1 MTAPSKSLND
11 PSRGARDPQ
20 ETAVPAQNAL
30 LRAITGDLQGQVFSV
45 ETELVIGRSTTCGI
59 FVPDR
64 RISREH
70 ARVYFEQD
78 KLFVEDLQSHN
89 GVFVNGQRVARTE
102 LYNGDLIRLGM
113 SQFSVSGLNRP
124 DSQVVKV
131 VHDTRPLQPRIVRPV
146 ESVQTDLGG
155 FVADDYFAALGM
167 GPNSLGLDVAAETDR
182 QLGGERGQQLLQRTR
197 NFAILHEISKA
208 LQRYTDL
215 RETMPPLLDLI
226 LQVVHGDRAAI
237 VLLDENGNL
246 APKSVRYRERNAT
259 PSDSGQLR
267 ISRTVADYVLAQR
280 CAIITADASADERFS
295 ASESVMLAN
304 IRSLMVVPILV
315 NNRLLGLIE
324 VENNRNINGFDD
336 NDLHLLTVVA
346 SMLGVAL
353 DHLEATQARE
363 RAMAQLQ
370 ATHEQLLATQERLV
384 VSERMGLLG
393 RLASGIAHE
402 VKNHLSPFM
411 LADMIASKYPSD
423 QEIQEAAE
431 LMLEAQQRILGL
443 VDEIRT
449 FAAGGARQ
457 VNIAPHDMVE
467 IVEGVLRFVR
477 CDRAVKAADIRFT
490 YTDRPLVYV
499 DAQRIRQVLINL
511 IRNAADA
518 LPVTGGHIDIHVRS
532 QGDDVVVEVAD
543 NGRGIT
549 AELAD
554 KVFEPFFTTKGEKGL
569 GLGLDISRQI
579 IQAHHGALTFESTL
593 NVGTT
598 FRLTV
603 PLIQPEAAPGPYDDM
618 LTDPSGVNGATLLA
632 KVAAHS

>member
-1 MTAPSKSLND
+1 MTTAP
-11 PSRGARDPQ
+11 
-20 ETAVPAQNAL
+20 TAS

-45 ETELVIGRSTTCGI
+45 DSEIIIGRSTTCGI

-70 ARVYFEQD
+70 ARVFFDGER
-78 KLFVEDLQSHN
+78 LFVEDLQSHN
-89 GVFVNGQRVARTE
+89 GVYVNGQRVAKAE
-102 LYNGDLIRLGM
+102 LFNGDLIRMGM
-113 SQFSVSGLNRP
+113 SQFSVSGLNRR
-124 DSQVVKV
+124 DSQVIQV
-131 VHDTRPLQPRIVRPV
+131 VHDTRPLQPRVVRPV
-146 ESVQTDLGG
+146 ESVTTDLGG
-155 FVADDYFAALGM
+155 FVADDYFAAMGM
-167 GPNSLGLDVAAETDR
+167 VDTDR
-182 QLGGERGQQLLQRTR
+182 YLTADRVQQLLQRTR

-226 LQVVHGDRAAI
+226 LQVVRGDRAAI
-237 VLLDENGNL
+237 VLLDEEGRL
-246 APKSVRYRERNAT
+246 APKSVRYRDRTT
-259 PSDSGQLR
+259 PPADTGQLR
-267 ISRTVADYVLAQR
+267 ISKTVADYVLKQR

-295 ASESVMLAN
+295 SSESVMLAN

-315 NNRLLGLIE
+315 SNRLLGLIE

-346 SMLGVAL
+346 SMLGVGL
-353 DHLEATQARE
+353 DHLDATQARE

-370 ATHEQLLATQERLV
+370 ETHEQLLATQERLV
-384 VSERMGLLG
+384 VRERMGLLG

-411 LADMIASKYPSD
+411 LADMIASKYPQD

-443 VDEIRT
+443 VDEIRS

-467 IVEGVLRFVR
+467 VIEGVLRFVR
-477 CDRAVKAADIRFT
+477 CDRAVKLADIRFEVG
-490 YTDRPLVYV
+490 DRPEVFI

-518 LPVTGGHIDIHVRS
+518 LPPSGGHIDIRVRS
-532 QGDDVVVEVAD
+532 EGDNVVVEVAD
-543 NGRGIT
+543 NGAGI
-549 AELAD
+549 AGDLAD
-554 KVFEPFFTTKGEKGL
+554 KVFEPFFSTKGEKGL

-579 IQAHHGALTFESTL
+579 VQAHHGALTFDSVL
-593 NVGTT
+593 NAGTT
-598 FRLTV
+598 FRMTI
-603 PLIQPEAAPGPYDDM
+603 PLVQPEREPQPFDDM
-618 LTDPSGVNGATLLA
+618 LTDPSG
-632 KVAAHS
+632 AAISAALNQAGHHG

>member
-1 MTAPSKSLND
+1 MTAAP
-11 PSRGARDPQ
+11 
-20 ETAVPAQNAL
+20 TAS

-45 ETELVIGRSTTCGI
+45 DVEIVIGRSTTCGI

-70 ARVYFEQD
+70 ARVYFDGER
-78 KLFVEDLQSHN
+78 LFVEDLESHN
-89 GVFVNGQRVARTE
+89 GVYVNGQRVAKAE
-102 LYNGDLIRLGM
+102 LFNGDLLRMGM
-113 SQFSVSGLNRP
+113 SQFSVSGLNRS
-124 DSQVVKV
+124 DSGLVQV
-131 VHDTRPLQPRIVRPV
+131 VHDTRPLQPRVVRPV
-146 ESVQTDLGG
+146 ESVPTDLGG
-155 FVADDYFAALGM
+155 FVADDYFAAMGM
-167 GPNSLGLDVAAETDR
+167 VDTDR
-182 QLGGERGQQLLQRTR
+182 YLTADRVQQLLQRTR

-215 RETMPPLLDLI
+215 RETMPPLLDLL
-226 LQVVHGDRAAI
+226 LQVVRGDRAAI
-237 VLLDENGNL
+237 VLLDEDGNL
-246 APKSVRYRERNAT
+246 APKTVRYRDRTT
-259 PSDSGQLR
+259 PPGDTGTLR
-267 ISRTVADYVLAQR
+267 ISKTVADYVLTQR

-295 ASESVMLAN
+295 SSDSVLLAN

-315 NNRLLGLIE
+315 SNRLLGLIE
-324 VENNRNINGFDD
+324 VENNKNINGFDD

-346 SMLGVAL
+346 SMLGVGL
-353 DHLEATQARE
+353 DHLDATQARE

-411 LADMIASKYPSD
+411 LADMIASKYPQD

-443 VDEIRT
+443 VDEIRS

-457 VNIAPHDMVE
+457 VNIAPHDLVDV
-467 IVEGVLRFVR
+467 IDGVLRFVR
-477 CDRAVKAADIRFT
+477 CDRAVKLADIQFAFQ
-490 YTDRPLVYV
+490 DRPLVFM

-518 LPVTGGHIDIHVRS
+518 LPPNGGRIDIRVWTE
-532 QGDDVVVEVAD
+532 GDNVAVEVAD
-543 NGRGIT
+543 NGRGI
-549 AELAD
+549 ASELAD
-554 KVFEPFFTTKGEKGL
+554 KVFEPFFSTKGEKGL

-579 IQAHHGALTFESTL
+579 VQAHSGALTFESVTG
-593 NVGTT
+593 VGTT
-598 FRLTV
+598 FKMAIPLV
-603 PLIQPEAAPGPYDDM
+603 PPGKDPRPVDDM
-618 LTDPSGVNGATLLA
+618 RTDPNGATI
-632 KVAAHS
+632 AALSTPVSSNA

>member
-1 MTAPSKSLND
+1 MTV
-11 PSRGARDPQ
+11 PQ
-20 ETAVPAQNAL
+20 TVQTPPPTAS

-45 ETELVIGRSTTCGI
+45 ETELVVGRSTTCGI

-70 ARVYFEQD
+70 ARVFFDQD
-78 KLFVEDLQSHN
+78 RLFVEDLQSHN
-89 GVFVNGQRVARTE
+89 GVFVNGHRVAKAE
-102 LYNGDLIRLGM
+102 LYNGDLIRMGM

-131 VHDTRPLQPRIVRPV
+131 VHDTRPMQPRVVRPV
-146 ESVQTDLGG
+146 ENVQTDLGG

-167 GPNSLGLDVAAETDR
+167 VDTDR
-182 QLGGERGQQLLQRTR
+182 YLSADRVQQLLQRTR

-226 LQVVHGDRAAI
+226 LQVVRGDRAAI

-246 APKSVRYRERNAT
+246 APKSVRYRDRTTT
-259 PSDSGQLR
+259 PSESGQLR
-267 ISRTVADYVLAQR
+267 ISRTVADYVLTQR
-280 CAIITADASADERFS
+280 CAIITADASADERFA

-315 NNRLLGLIE
+315 NNRLLGLME

-353 DHLEATQARE
+353 DHLDATQARE

-411 LADMIASKYPSD
+411 LADMIASKYPDD

-443 VDEIRT
+443 VDEIRS

-457 VNIAPHDMVE
+457 VNIAPHDMVDV
-467 IVEGVLRFVR
+467 VEGVLRFVR

-490 YTDRPLVYV
+490 YADRPLVYV

-518 LPVTGGHIDIHVRS
+518 LPTMGGHIDIRVRS
-532 QGDDVVVEVAD
+532 EIDNVIVEVAD
-543 NGRGIT
+543 NGRGIGG
-549 AELAD
+549 ELAE

-579 IQAHHGALTFESTL
+579 IEAHHGALTFESQPGE
-593 NVGTT
+593 GTT

-603 PLIQPEAAPGPYDDM
+603 PLVQPSKSGQPYDDV
-618 LTDPSGVNGATLLA
+618 LTDPSGVSGATLLSR
-632 KVAAHS
+632 AAVQP

>member
-1 MTAPSKSLND
+1 MTSPSS
-11 PSRGARDPQ
+11 
-20 ETAVPAQNAL
+20 AL

-45 ETELVIGRSTTCGI
+45 DTELVIGRSTTCGI

-70 ARVYFEQD
+70 ARVFFDGER
-78 KLFVEDLQSHN
+78 LFVEDLQSHN
-89 GVFVNGQRVARTE
+89 GVYVNGQRVAKAE
-102 LYNGDLIRLGM
+102 LFNGDLIRMGM
-113 SQFSVSGLNRP
+113 SQFSVSGLNRR
-124 DSQVVKV
+124 DSQVIQV
-131 VHDTRPLQPRIVRPV
+131 VHDTRPLQPRVVRPV
-146 ESVQTDLGG
+146 ESLPTDLGG
-155 FVADDYFAALGM
+155 FVADDYFASLGM
-167 GPNSLGLDVAAETDR
+167 VDTDR
-182 QLGGERGQQLLQRTR
+182 YLSADRVQQLLQRTR

-226 LQVVHGDRAAI
+226 LQVVRGDRAAI
-237 VLLDENGNL
+237 VLLDEDGNL
-246 APKSVRYRERNAT
+246 APKTVRYRDRTT
-259 PSDSGQLR
+259 PPPETAQLR
-267 ISRTVADYVLAQR
+267 ISKTVADYVLTQR
-280 CAIITADASADERFS
+280 CAIITADASADERFA

-315 NNRLLGLIE
+315 SNRLLGLIE

-346 SMLGVAL
+346 SMLGVGL
-353 DHLEATQARE
+353 DHLDATQARE
-363 RAMAQLQ
+363 RAMAELQ
-370 ATHEQLLATQERLV
+370 ATHEQLLATQEKLV

-411 LADMIASKYPSD
+411 LADMIASKYPQD

-457 VNIAPHDMVE
+457 VNIAPHDMVD
-467 IVEGVLRFVR
+467 VMEGVLRFVR
-477 CDRAVKAADIRFT
+477 CDRAVKLADIRFEFA
-490 YTDRPLVYV
+490 DHPFVFM

-518 LPVTGGHIDIHVRS
+518 LPVSGGRIDIRVRTD
-532 QGDDVVVEVAD
+532 GDNVVVEVAD
-543 NGRGIT
+543 NGRGI
-549 AELAD
+549 AADLAD
-554 KVFEPFFTTKGEKGL
+554 RVFEPFFTTKGEKGL

-579 IQAHHGALTFESTL
+579 VRAHNGTLTFESTVG
-593 NVGTT
+593 VGTA
-598 FRLTV
+598 FRMTLPLV
-603 PLIQPEAAPGPYDDM
+603 PPGKSARPFDDM
-618 LTDPSGVNGATLLA
+618 LTDPSGVASISGLSQ
-632 KVAAHS
+632 AAPYL